1 MTAQPA
7 GRAGPL
13 ATLTIATNALAPLR
27 LFLET
32 GHGLQCLGP
41 LALDDATR
49 RARAALWR
57 VPEDFGYLEYHFV
70 RAGID
75 DAACIRVLL
84 LDRPSEAWRGTWEPA
99 VRGPYTIGFPNIA
112 QEALDTRLRLLGFGA
127 RNPLERTLFR
137 HPDGRSWEILESLA
151 TAPDFIAAVGIARG
165 AGSPPISPVNAQGLG
180 GPAYS
185 MCIVEDTD
193 RMAGF
198 MRDALGFEIRNRRRQ
213 ASAGRQGAM
222 NTPDGTQFE
231 IAQACPPYGA
241 HGFLILLQF
250 TNLPVAE
257 PPRPPRLPATGLVM
271 YSFPVDDIEA
281 VLRQAATAGAREIH
295 GPILFAD
302 PRHGEALHAGFI
314 APGGIA
320 FELFQVAR

>member
-1 MTAQPA
+1 MTAQPV

-32 GHGLQCLGP
+32 GHGLQCRGP
-41 LALDDATR
+41 VAADDTSR

-70 RAGID
+70 RAGTL
-75 DAACIRVLL
+75 DAACVRVLL
-84 LDRPSEAWRGTWEPA
+84 LDHHGEPWRGSWEPA
-99 VRGPYTIGFPNIA
+99 VYGPYTIGFPNTV
-112 QEALDTRLRLLGFGA
+112 QESLDSRLRSLGFGA

-165 AGSPPISPVNAQGLG
+165 AGNPPISPVDEQGLG

-193 RMAGF
+193 CMAGF

-213 ASAGRQGAM
+213 TSAGRQGAM

-250 TNLPVAE
+250 INLPVAE

-271 YSFPVDDIEA
+271 YSFPVDDIDA
-281 VLRQAATAGAREIH
+281 VLRQAAAAGAREIR
-295 GPILFAD
+295 GPVVLAD
-302 PRHGEALHAGFI
+302 PRHGAVPHASFL

-320 FELFQVAR
+320 IELFQP

>member
-1 MTAQPA
+1 MAAHPV

-13 ATLTIATNALAPLR
+13 ATLTIATHALAPLR

-32 GHGLQCLGP
+32 GHDLQCLGP
-41 LALDDATR
+41 AAVDDATR
-49 RARAALWR
+49 RARAALWQL
-57 VPEDFGYLEYHFV
+57 PEDVGYLEYHFT
-70 RAGID
+70 RAGIK
-75 DAACIRVLL
+75 DAACIRVLV
-84 LDRPSEAWRGTWEPA
+84 LDRPSEPWRGSWEPA
-99 VRGPYTIGFPNIA
+99 VYGPYTIGFPNTV
-112 QEALDTRLRLLGFGA
+112 QEALDARLRLLGFGA

-151 TAPDFIAAVGIARG
+151 TAPEFVAAVGIARG
-165 AGSPPISPVNAQGLG
+165 AGNPPISLVDAQGLG

-213 ASAGRQGAM
+213 TSAGRQGAM

-231 IAQACPPYGA
+231 IAQAYPPYGA

-250 TNLPVAE
+250 INLAVAE

-271 YSFPVDDIEA
+271 YSFPVDDMAA
-281 VLRQAATAGAREIH
+281 VLRQAAAAGAREIR
-295 GPILFAD
+295 GPLLLAD
-302 PRHGEALHAGFI
+302 PRHGVALHASFL

-320 FELFQVAR
+320 FELFQPQH